1 MFRGLLLFKSEP
13 LIGYIPLCSSVT
25 DISINVKRQT
35 GIFQVAEWL

>member
-1 MFRGLLLFKSEP
+1 MFWGLFP
-13 LIGYIPLCSSVT
+13 FYQWAFGYVPLCASVT